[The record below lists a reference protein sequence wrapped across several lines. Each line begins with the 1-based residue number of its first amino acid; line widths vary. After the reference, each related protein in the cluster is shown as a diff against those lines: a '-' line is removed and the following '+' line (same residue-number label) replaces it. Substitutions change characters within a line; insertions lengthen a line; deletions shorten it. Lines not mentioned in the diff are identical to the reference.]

1 MKALVLAAGKSTRI
15 TPVSGGLPK
24 PLIRIAGETILGRNL
39 VWLASEGIRDIWINL
54 HYRPEEIREA
64 IGDGSRFG
72 VSVRYV
78 NEPELL
84 GTAGAVR
91 NLAAEWK
98 DTFLVVYGDSLVRL
112 DLGAMF
118 RTHRAHAPVA
128 TVALFD
134 RRKHPHTAIA
144 GGLVETTSDSRI
156 LAFAEGTS
164 EPGRPL
170 VNAGVYLLEPDVTA
184 DIPPGQAYDFGRD
197 LFPGLLAAGR
207 PLYGHVLDGYC
218 LGVDTPESYREALR
232 LIQTG
237 AVVLA

>member
-1 MKALVLAAGKSTRI
+1 MPDRSPDGRRHFQPRQRGELFGVGDLRADGGAPALECAAGLKTGSAGRGAGDPGGHLRRRRRGLAAQSESGGGAVRLRRLLPENGDSVEGMKAVVLAAGKSTRI

-78 NEPELL
+78 HEPELL

-98 DTFLVVYGDSLVRL
+98 DTILVVYGDSLVRL

-134 RRKHPHTAIA
+134 RRKHSHTAIA
-144 GGLVETTSDSRI
+144 GGLVETT
-156 LAFAEGTS
+156 
-164 EPGRPL
+164 
-170 VNAGVYLLEPDVTA
+170 
-184 DIPPGQAYDFGRD
+184 
-197 LFPGLLAAGR
+197 
-207 PLYGHVLDGYC
+207 
-218 LGVDTPESYREALR
+218 
-232 LIQTG
+232 
-237 AVVLA
+237 